1 MAVSPEENRF
11 SFGAFLLDLQTG
23 LLARDGFVVP
33 IRPKTFTLLMHLLH
47 NPNRVISKD
56 ELIAAF
62 WERAVVTDDALTQ
75 IAHGLSER

>member
-11 SFGAFLLDLQTG
+11 SFGAFVLDLQTG

-47 NPNRVISKD
+47 NPNRVIS
-56 ELIAAF
+56 
-62 WERAVVTDDALTQ
+62 RTN
-75 IAHGLSER
+75 